1 VRYLGAQY
9 EDDLNTLRMRGYAT
23 VDVSVARRLFW
34 QVELYLALE
43 NLLDQ
48 HYLVGRAGV
57 DTLGQPLFVRGG
69 LRVREPT
76 TRRR

>member
-1 VRYLGAQY
+1 
-9 EDDLNTLRMRGYAT
+9 
-23 VDVSVARRLFW
+23 VARRLFW
-34 QVELYLALE
+34 QLELYLAVE

-48 HYLVGRAGV
+48 EYLVGRAGV

-69 LRVREPT
+69 LRVREPA